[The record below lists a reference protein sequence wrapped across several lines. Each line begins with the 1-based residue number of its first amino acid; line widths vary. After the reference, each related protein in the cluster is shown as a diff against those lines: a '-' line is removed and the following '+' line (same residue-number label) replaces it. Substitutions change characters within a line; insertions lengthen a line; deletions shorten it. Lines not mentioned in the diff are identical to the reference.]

1 MGEAKR
7 RKELG
12 LYPEYTK
19 KPPRKSKRQIEREI
33 RSEILPLFYGYLGGT
48 RRMEK

>member
-12 LYPEYTK
+12 IYPEQTK
-19 KPPRKSKRQIEREI
+19 KPPRKPKRQIEREI
-33 RSEILPLFYGYLGGT
+33 MNALLHSLPISHVP
-48 RRMEK
+48 RRVR